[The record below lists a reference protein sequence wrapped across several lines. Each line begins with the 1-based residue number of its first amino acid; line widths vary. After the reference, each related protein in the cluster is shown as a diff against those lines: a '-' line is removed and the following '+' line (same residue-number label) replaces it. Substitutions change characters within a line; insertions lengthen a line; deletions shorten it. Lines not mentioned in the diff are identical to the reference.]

1 MDIKP
6 CSTDR
11 EIFHALL
18 DKLLDAQ
25 KEDPEKTTTFFET
38 FTTDGVISERRRF
51 RLSATAWKEIELVPG
66 KIEKP

>member
-11 EIFHALL
+11 EIFHEMS

-25 KEDPEKTTTFFET
+25 KQDPDKTAAFWEVVS
-38 FTTDGVISERRRF
+38 TDGVTNERRIF
-51 RLSATAWKEIELVPG
+51 KLSATTWKEIESAAHDNTD
-66 KIEKP
+66 